1 MGSYINFFCID
12 PWHIAKQ
19 ASYGYLKG
27 IGLHF
32 FSIDPWHIAK
42 QASYGY
48 LKGIGLHFF
57 SIDPLP
63 HFKSKL
69 PLTFTI

>member
-1 MGSYINFFCID
+1 MSTFFWVVSTFNL
-12 PWHIAKQ
+12 PLH
-19 ASYGYLKG
+19 YGYLKG